1 TPGISVAQL
10 AEAARACSGS
20 ARVSII
26 SSRELYEASVAVFD
40 RTFVITGV
48 LRLLT
53 VVVAVVGILSALM
66 AMQVERAR
74 ELAVLRAMGLTPAE
88 LWGVV
93 CGETGLVGLTAGLLS
108 LPPRLLQA
116 AVRPFALN
124 P

>member
-1 TPGISVAQL
+1 
-10 AEAARACSGS
+10 
-20 ARVSII
+20 
-26 SSRELYEASVAVFD
+26 
-40 RTFVITGV
+40 
-48 LRLLT
+48 

-108 LPPRLLQA
+108 LPLGILQA
-116 AVRPFALN
+116 AVLIFAVNRRSFGWTMEFSLS
-124 P
+124 PTIFWQAIVLAVGAAIVAGIVPALITARIPPALAFKEDE